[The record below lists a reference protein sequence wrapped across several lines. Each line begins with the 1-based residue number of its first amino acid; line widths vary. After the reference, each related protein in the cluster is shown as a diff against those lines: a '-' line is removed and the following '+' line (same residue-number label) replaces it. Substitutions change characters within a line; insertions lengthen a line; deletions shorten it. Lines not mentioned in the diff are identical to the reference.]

1 MKRQNLVNLR
11 HVFVSLLRMVNGSQ
25 QLQQRGTGGV
35 TYRWEQG
42 VKAALDSVQEDEAG
56 RLITAGPS
64 SRDRQYRLSKHN
76 RITTAIRRG
85 LIRYLLIAI
94 DCSKASAETDYKPC
108 RLQVSKSCVKKFITE
123 YFDQNPISQVS
134 LAVTRDRVAQKIT
147 DLSGNPRSQIH
158 KLDSILNM
166 TGLASLQNTITLG
179 ISMLKH
185 IPNYGHREVLVL
197 FSSLSTCDPGD
208 IFSTIKDAIALKIR
222 ISVICLAAEV
232 FVCKQ
237 IADLTG
243 GSFSV
248 ALDATHL
255 SELLAL
261 HTFPPPEVQQRK
273 EPLVT
278 DFIYMGFPKRTFDTG
293 CGLFGFE
300 GKRMKLSATAYI
312 CPRCSTRTTD
322 VPTQCCVCSLQLNSS
337 SHIARSHH
345 HLFPLPNFTE
355 HVVKRIEDPSSD
367 VRGTTAQATYQAVP
381 VEASAVEVDRA
392 TASSIDPSVGA
403 PLSQQTGR
411 HRCRGCLQNL
421 LVPGLAVSS
430 CPLCTSFFCLDCDLF
445 IHDSLHNCPGC

>member
-1 MKRQNLVNLR
+1 
-11 HVFVSLLRMVNGSQ
+11 MVNGSQ
-25 QLQQRGTGGV
+25 LQQQRGTGGA

-42 VKAALDSVQEDEAG
+42 VKATLDSVQEDEAG

-64 SRDRQYRLSKHN
+64 SLDRQYRLSKHN
-76 RITTAIRRG
+76 PITTAIRRG

-108 RLQVSKSCVKKFITE
+108 RLQVSKSCVKKFITD

-300 GKRMKLSATAYI
+300 GKRMKLSSTAYI

-381 VEASAVEVDRA
+381 VEASALEVDRA
-392 TASSIDPSVGA
+392 TASSIDPSVGT

-411 HRCRGCLQNL
+411 HRCRGCLQSL

>member
-1 MKRQNLVNLR
+1 
-11 HVFVSLLRMVNGSQ
+11 MVNHLIDGHKG
-25 QLQQRGTGGV
+25 GTTGAGGGA

-123 YFDQNPISQVS
+123 YFDQNPISQIS

-158 KLDSILNM
+158 KLDSLLNM

-237 IADLTG
+237 IAELTG

-261 HTFPPPEVQQRK
+261 HTLPPPEVQQRK

-293 CGLFGFE
+293 GCGLFGFE
-300 GKRMKLSATAYI
+300 GKRMKLSSTAYI

-355 HVVKRIEDPSSD
+355 HVVKRIIIMDSSSSS
-367 VRGTTAQATYQAVP
+367 GSATQAAYHAVP
-381 VEASAVEVDRA
+381 VEESALTVDRA
-392 TASSIDPSVGA
+392 NASSIDGA
-403 PLSQQTGR
+403 HLSKETGR
-411 HRCRGCLQNL
+411 HRCRGCLQSL

-430 CPLCTSFFCLDCDLF
+430 CPLCSSFFCLDCDLF